1 MISYKEAKKIL
12 IKSNIKIKK
21 ETIDSLKSLNRVCAK
36 DIYSPVNYP
45 AGNNT
50 AFDGYAVNS
59 KDTIYL
65 NKKKSKKF
73 KILKTIAAGDNP
85 KIKNVKK
92 FQTVEVMTG
101 AIINKPFDTVIPIE
115 QIKFYPNFKNKKYIL
130 VNKKI
135 RKNEYIRYLGSDY
148 KKNELVVKKGTL
160 IQSSHILAFKS
171 LGIKKIEVKAKP
183 NILFFSTGNEISD
196 KRKIANWQ
204 IRNSNSYYIK
214 SLSNSFLFNFI
225 DGGILRDHDENI
237 FKKLI
242 NKNIKSK
249 TDIIITSGAVSA
261 GKFDFVPRVIKK
273 FKLSNFFKD
282 VAIRP
287 GKPIL
292 FAKFKN
298 REKVFFG
305 LPGNPISSAA
315 CFRFFV
321 YPFLSAVLNIN
332 EEKPFK
338 ARLKNKF
345 VKKKNFTRFLK
356 GKLTSTNNGNLK
368 IEILKGQE
376 SFRIK
381 SFIKSN
387 VWGVFKAGQSVFK
400 KEQLIECHSP
410 VTSNKN
416 IFY

>member
-1 MISYKEAKKIL
+1 MISYKTAKRIL
-12 IKSNIKIKK
+12 IKSKINIKNEK
-21 ETIDSLKSLNRVCAK
+21 IDSLKSLNRVCAK
-36 DIYSPVNYP
+36 DVYSPVNYP

-50 AFDGYAVNS
+50 AFDGYAINS
-59 KDTIYL
+59 KDTVYI
-65 NKKKSKKF
+65 NRKKPKKF

-92 FQTVEVMTG
+92 FQTIEVMTG
-101 AIINKPFDTVIPIE
+101 ALIEKPFDTVIPIE
-115 QIKFYPNFKNKKYIL
+115 QIKFYPNRKNKKYIF

-135 RKNEYIRYLGSDY
+135 NKNNYIRYLGSDY
-148 KKNELVVKKGTL
+148 KKNELVVKKGSL
-160 IQSSHILAFKS
+160 IQPSHILAFKS
-171 LGIKKIEVKAKP
+171 LGIEKVDVKTKP
-183 NILFFSTGNEISD
+183 KILFFSTGNEISS
-196 KRKIANWQ
+196 KKKISNWQ

-225 DGGILRDHDENI
+225 DGGILRDQDEDI
-237 FKKLI
+237 FKKLL

-249 TDIIITSGAVSA
+249 VNIIITSGAVSA
-261 GKFDFVPRVIKK
+261 GKFDFVPNIIKK
-273 FKLSNFFKD
+273 FKLSNYFKN

-298 REKVFFG
+298 KDKAFFG

-321 YPFLSAVLNIN
+321 YPYLATIFNLH

-345 VKKKNFTRFLK
+345 RKKKNFTRFLK
-356 GKLTSTNNGNLK
+356 GKLTSTKNGNLQ

-381 SFIKSN
+381 SFVKSN
-387 VWGVFKAGQSVFK
+387 VWGVFKAGQSIFK
-400 KEQLIECHSP
+400 KGQLIECHSP
-410 VTSNKN
+410 ITPNKN

>member
-1 MISYKEAKKIL
+1 MISYKVAKKIL
-12 IKSNIKIKK
+12 LKSNIKIKK

-65 NKKKSKKF
+65 NKKNSKKF

-115 QIKFYPNFKNKKYIL
+115 QIKFYPDNKNKKYIL

-135 RKNEYIRYLGSDY
+135 KKNEYIRYLGSDY

-160 IQSSHILAFKS
+160 IQPSHILAFKS
-171 LGIKKIEVKAKP
+171 LGIKKIEVKKKP

-196 KRKIANWQ
+196 KQKIADWQ
-204 IRNSNSYYIK
+204 VRNSNSYYIK

-261 GKFDFVPRVIKK
+261 GRFDFVPQVIKK

-298 REKVFFG
+298 KEKVFFG

-321 YPFLSAVLNIN
+321 YPFLSDILNIN

-356 GKLTSTNNGNLK
+356 GKLTSTNNGNLQ
-368 IEILKGQE
+368 IEILQGQE

-381 SFIKSN
+381 SFVKSN

-400 KEQLIECHSP
+400 KEQLIECHSSI
-410 VTSNKN
+410 TSNKN